1 LNRAL
6 VWVGCGL
13 IAGAGLVMAVDASGP
28 ARTYLTIPPAA
39 AAADPGPPRL
49 EPIGVG
55 ALGRVE
61 PASSVRRIGPPGTL
75 AVNRLHRLMVTDGQ
89 DVTEGELLAEFADA
103 PVKDAA
109 VEQAAAAMAEAE
121 AQLAR
126 IKAGGRPSDVRAQR
140 DHIAAL
146 TAQQDMAQ
154 RDAERAR
161 TLVPT
166 GAGALAVAERAEAAA
181 SRAAALRR
189 EALATLESLIASRPE
204 DIALA
209 EAHLQS
215 AVATSARA
223 REDAALS
230 RVFAPVAGKVLKVY
244 AHPGDLVGADG
255 LLDLA
260 DLSSIDVVADVYE
273 TDLPRVHLGASA
285 EVIVPG
291 ITMRYTAKVD
301 RIGWLV
307 RHAVQAN
314 TDPVAAVDA
323 RTVEVRLAL
332 DKNGSTDLR
341 HRINMQVQV
350 AIQPVQVAVQP

>member
-1 LNRAL
+1 
-6 VWVGCGL
+6 
-13 IAGAGLVMAVDASGP
+13 
-28 ARTYLTIPPAA
+28 
-39 AAADPGPPRL
+39 
-49 EPIGVG
+49 
-55 ALGRVE
+55 
-61 PASSVRRIGPPGTL
+61 
-75 AVNRLHRLMVTDGQ
+75 MVTDGQ

-230 RVFAPVAGKVLKVY
+230 RVFAPVAGKSSRSTPTQVTWSGRMVFWTSLIS
-244 AHPGDLVGADG
+244 AAST
-255 LLDLA
+255 LLRM
-260 DLSSIDVVADVYE
+260 SMKPTCRGCTWE
-273 TDLPRVHLGASA
+273 P
-285 EVIVPG
+285 
-291 ITMRYTAKVD
+291 
-301 RIGWLV
+301 
-307 RHAVQAN
+307 
-314 TDPVAAVDA
+314 
-323 RTVEVRLAL
+323 
-332 DKNGSTDLR
+332 LR
-341 HRINMQVQV
+341 R
-350 AIQPVQVAVQP
+350 